1 MLSPSVR
8 ISIVLAGAFVA
19 AGAAAAA
26 MPRSA
31 GHMREPAGVWSA
43 GVTLQDALKTPVLV
57 AVDMAGG
64 LEDWQIRPHGGS
76 NPRRLSAPLGF
87 RGAQIVADGD
97 VVIAAVPSPPTIVA
111 YNVKTKA
118 QSITADTFGTPTDIA
133 IGKDASI
140 YVVNVATPNYNI
152 GWFPPNAPPK
162 QLSCNLIHRAT
173 GVAVDNEGDLFVDAF
188 GPKGGAFVVEMP
200 NGPSGPDPSKCVK
213 VRLRSESTTFIA
225 GMVIDPKTDDL
236 LTLDNP
242 SQCAGGAEGRLTV
255 YPKPYGRKTAHSK
268 VLGGNCT
275 GGLRLNADSTIVFY
289 GDQTVSGVS
298 SFINSAEY
306 PSGRRLGSYSDQSSS
321 GPGNF
326 TTIPN
331 SLPN

>member
-1 MLSPSVR
+1 MKMLSPSVR
-8 ISIVLAGAFVA
+8 LAVVLAGTLVA
-19 AGAAAAA
+19 AGAAGAA

-31 GHMREPAGVWSA
+31 GHMPAPAAVWSA
-43 GVTLQDALKTPVLV
+43 GMTLQDVLRTPALI

-64 LEDWQIRPHGGS
+64 LESWPIRPHGG
-76 NPRRLSAPLGF
+76 NHPRKLSAPLGF

-118 QSITADTFGTPTDIA
+118 QSIMADTFGTPTDMA
-133 IGKDASI
+133 IGKDTSI
-140 YVVNVATPNYNI
+140 YVVNVASPNYNI

-173 GVAVDNEGDLFVDAF
+173 GIAVDNEGDIFVDAF

-200 NGPSGPDPSKCVK
+200 SGPSGPDPSKCAK
-213 VRLRSESTTFIA
+213 VPLRNAFSIA
-225 GMVIDPKTDDL
+225 GFVIDPKTDDL

-255 YPKPYGRKTAHSK
+255 YPKPYGRNTAHSK

-306 PSGRRLGSYSDQSSS
+306 PSGRRLGSYSDQSST